1 MALKGFTLFAIRKV
15 TSAFITIFLIT
26 CVNFVL
32 FRLVPGDPVRMLF
45 RDPRVSPQRLQE
57 MYERFGLDKS
67 IWEQFIAYLRQLFL
81 HGDLGYSFA
90 RGKPVLEVI
99 WSRLPQTLLLIITA
113 LIIAVIVGTALGA
126 IAGWKTG
133 TKFDSIIVTLSLGMY
148 SIPTF
153 ILGII
158 LLMIFSFKLG
168 IFPLGG
174 MATIGAGLTGWEHW
188 KNVAWHMVLPVG
200 AIVIWYIGEYVL
212 ITRNAMQD
220 VLEQDYITS
229 ARAKGLKESTILR
242 KHALRNAI
250 LPVITITGV
259 NAAFAVAGVIEAEA
273 VFGWPGIGSLMYSS
287 VMARDYPVLQGLFL
301 VFAVAVVV
309 ANLVVDLIYG
319 YFDPRIKVRGE

>member
-1 MALKGFTLFAIRKV
+1 MALKGFALFAIRKV

-45 RDPRVSPQRLQE
+45 RDPRVSSQRIHE

-67 IWEQFIAYLRQLFL
+67 IWEQFIIYLQQLFF

-99 WSRLPQTLLLIITA
+99 WSRLPQTVLLIVTA

-133 TKFDSIIVTLSLGMY
+133 TKYDSIIVTLSLGMY

-158 LLMIFSFKLG
+158 LLMIFAFKLG

-174 MATIGAGLTGWEHW
+174 MTTIGAGLTGWEYW
-188 KNVAWHMVLPVG
+188 KNVAWHMVLPAG

-229 ARAKGLKESTILR
+229 ARAKGLKESKILR
-242 KHALRNAI
+242 KHALKNAI
-250 LPVITITGV
+250 LPVLTITGV
-259 NAAFAVAGVIEAEA
+259 NAAFAVAGVIEAET
-273 VFGWPGIGSLMYSS
+273 VFGWPGIGSLMYTS

-319 YFDPRIKVRGE
+319 YIDPRIKVRGE

>member
-45 RDPRVSPQRLQE
+45 RDPRVSPQRVQE

-67 IWEQFIAYLRQLFL
+67 IWEQFIAYLQQLFL

-99 WSRLPQTLLLIITA
+99 WSRLPQTFLLIITA

-133 TKFDSIIVTLSLGMY
+133 TKFDSIIMTLSLGMY

-158 LLMIFSFKLG
+158 LLMIFSVKLG

-174 MATIGAGLTGWEHW
+174 MTTIGAGLTGWDYW
-188 KNVAWHMVLPVG
+188 KDVAWHMALPAG

-250 LPVITITGV
+250 LPILTITGV
-259 NAAFAVAGVIEAEA
+259 NAAFAVAGVIEAET

-319 YFDPRIKVRGE
+319 YIDPRIKVRGE

>member
-1 MALKGFTLFAIRKV
+1 VALKGFTLFAIRKV

-32 FRLVPGDPVRMLF
+32 FRLVPGDPVRLLF
-45 RDPRVSPQRLQE
+45 KDPRVSPQRIQE

-67 IWEQFIAYLRQLFL
+67 IWEQFIAYFRQLFL

-90 RGKPVLEVI
+90 RGKPVLDVI
-99 WSRLPQTLLLIITA
+99 WSRLPQTMLLIITA
-113 LIIAVIVGTALGA
+113 LIIAIIVGTALGA

-133 TKFDSIIVTLSLGMY
+133 TKFDSIIMTLSLGMY

-158 LLMIFSFKLG
+158 LLMIFAFKLG

-174 MATIGAGLTGWEHW
+174 MTTIGAGLTGWEYW
-188 KNVAWHMVLPVG
+188 KDVAWHMVLPVG

-220 VLEQDYITS
+220 VLEQDYIAS

-287 VMARDYPVLQGLFL
+287 VMARDYPVLQGLFI

>member
-1 MALKGFTLFAIRKV
+1 MALKGFAMFAIRKIA
-15 TSAFITIFLIT
+15 SAFITIFLII
-26 CVNFVL
+26 CFNFVL

-45 RDPRVSPQRLQE
+45 RDPRVSPQRIQE
-57 MYERFGLDKS
+57 MYERFGLDKP
-67 IWEQFIAYLRQLFL
+67 IWEQFIAYLQQLFF

-90 RGKPVLEVI
+90 RGAPVLDVI
-99 WSRLPQTLLLIITA
+99 LSRLPQTLILILTA
-113 LIIAVIVGTALGA
+113 LIIAVIVGTVLGA

-153 ILGII
+153 VLGLI
-158 LLMIFSFKLG
+158 LLLIFAVHLG

-174 MATIGAGLTGWEHW
+174 MTTIGAGFTGWDYW
-188 KNVAWHMVLPVG
+188 RDVAWHLVLPAA
-200 AIVIWYIGEYVL
+200 AIIIWYIGEYVI
-212 ITRNAMQD
+212 ITRNSMQD
-220 VLEQDYITS
+220 VLEQDYITA

-250 LPVITITGV
+250 LPVVTITGL
-259 NAAFAVAGVIEAEA
+259 NAAFAVAGIIEAET
-273 VFGWPGIGSLMYSS
+273 VFGWPGIGRLMYSS

-301 VFAVAVVV
+301 MFAVAVVL

-319 YFDPRIKVRGE
+319 YIDPRIKVGGE

>member
-1 MALKGFTLFAIRKV
+1 MALKGFALFAVRKV

-32 FRLVPGDPVRMLF
+32 FRLVPGDPVRMMF
-45 RDPRVSPQRLQE
+45 RDPRVSPQRVQE

-67 IWEQFIAYLRQLFL
+67 IWEQFIAYLQQLFF

-90 RGKPVLEVI
+90 RGKPVLDVI
-99 WSRLPQTLLLIITA
+99 WSRLPQTMLLIITA
-113 LIIAVIVGTALGA
+113 LIIAIIVGTALGA

-133 TKFDSIIVTLSLGMY
+133 TKFDSIIMTLSLGMY

-158 LLMIFSFKLG
+158 LLMIFAFKLG

-174 MATIGAGLTGWEHW
+174 MTTIGAGLTGWEYW
-188 KNVAWHMVLPVG
+188 KDIAWHMVLPVG

-220 VLEQDYITS
+220 VLEQDYIAS

>member
-1 MALKGFTLFAIRKV
+1 VALKGFTLFALRKV
-15 TSAFITIFLIT
+15 ISAFITIFLIT

-45 RDPRVSPQRLQE
+45 KDPRVSPQRIQE

-67 IWEQFIAYLRQLFL
+67 IWEQFIAYFRQLFL

-90 RGKPVLEVI
+90 RGEPVLDVI
-99 WSRLPQTLLLIITA
+99 WSRLPQTMLLIFSA
-113 LIIAVIVGTALGA
+113 LIIAIIIGTALGA
-126 IAGWKTG
+126 MAGWKTG
-133 TKFDSIIVTLSLGMY
+133 TKFDSIIMTLSLGMY

-168 IFPLGG
+168 LFPLGG
-174 MATIGAGLTGWEHW
+174 MTTIGAGLTGWEHW
-188 KNVAWHMVLPVG
+188 KDVAWHMALPIA

-220 VLEQDYITS
+220 VLEQDYIAS

-287 VMARDYPVLQGLFL
+287 VMARDYPVLQGLFI
-301 VFAVAVVV
+301 VFAAAVVV

>member
-1 MALKGFTLFAIRKV
+1 VALKGFTLFAIRKI
-15 TSAFITIFLIT
+15 TSALITIFLIT

-32 FRLVPGDPVRMLF
+32 FRVVPGDPVRMLF
-45 RDPRVSPQRLQE
+45 RDPRVSSQRVQE

-67 IWEQFIAYLRQLFL
+67 IWEQFIAYLQQLFL

-99 WSRLPQTLLLIITA
+99 WSRLPQTFLLIITA
-113 LIIAVIVGTALGA
+113 LIIAVFVGTALGA

-133 TKFDSIIVTLSLGMY
+133 TKFDSIIMTLSLGMY

-158 LLMIFSFKLG
+158 LLMIFALKLG
-168 IFPLGG
+168 LFPLGG
-174 MATIGAGLTGWEHW
+174 MTTIGAGLTGWDYW
-188 KNVAWHMVLPVG
+188 KDVAWHMVLPAG

-250 LPVITITGV
+250 LPILTITGV
-259 NAAFAVAGVIEAEA
+259 NAAFAVAGVIEAET

-319 YFDPRIKVRGE
+319 YIDPRIKVRGE